1 MKRMVK
7 QSSLKDSYQLFQPAQ
22 PALITTMNEDG
33 TLNVAPFS
41 WITPASADPPI
52 LSLYLLT
59 LPKKQ
64 DSLVNIERTLEF
76 GVNIPQIDIV
86 SKLVKASFNY
96 PPEVSKFDAL
106 EFTFQEPKVISTGLI
121 EECRVNF
128 ECKVKRMEL
137 IGDHTL
143 IIADIAATHYDDQYF
158 DADMV
163 LNLESAKTCHHLKKF
178 IIDKG
183 QKHIFMSDGKKV
195 EVTEY
200 YPDMNSK

>member
-1 MKRMVK
+1 MKRMME
-7 QSSLKDSYQLFQPAQ
+7 QSNLKDSYQLFQPSQ
-22 PALITTMNEDG
+22 PFLITTRNG
-33 TLNVAPFS
+33 NGSLNVAPFS
-41 WITPASADPPI
+41 WLTPVSADPPV
-52 LSLYLLT
+52 LALCLLT

-64 DSLVNIERTLEF
+64 DSLINIERTLEF
-76 GVNIPQIDIV
+76 GVNIPQINLV

-96 PPEVSKFDAL
+96 PPEISKFDAL

-128 ECKVKRMEL
+128 ECKVKRIEL

-163 LNLESAKTCHHLKKF
+163 LNLEAAKTCHHLKKF
-178 IIDKG
+178 IIDEG
-183 QKHIFMSDGKKV
+183 QKHIFMSDGKKI

-200 YPDMNSK
+200 YTEMNRK